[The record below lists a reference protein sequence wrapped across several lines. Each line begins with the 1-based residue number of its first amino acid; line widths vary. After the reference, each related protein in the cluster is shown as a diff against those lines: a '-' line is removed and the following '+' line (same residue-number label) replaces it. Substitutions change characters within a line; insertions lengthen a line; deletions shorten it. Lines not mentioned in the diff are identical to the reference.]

1 MNRLKELRLK
11 KGLTIKELAEKIGID
26 KSSLSLMETGK
37 RPLNPRTLKKFCEF
51 YKVKPNELLGY
62 DTMIE
67 IDESTNEFSEED
79 IKVLRSIKALPQ
91 EDYDLLVEY
100 VSYLIWRHQ
109 KRIDDYYDKERHKN

>member
-1 MNRLKELRLK
+1 MNRLRELRLK
-11 KGLTIKELAEKIGID
+11 KGLTIKELSEKIGIA
-26 KSSLSLMETGK
+26 SCYVSQIESGK
-37 RPLNPRTLKKFCEF
+37 RPLNHKTLKAFCEF

-62 DTMIE
+62 DEMIE

-109 KRIDDYYDKERHKN
+109 KRIDDYYDKERHQN